1 MFAMSSDK
9 DQRKNSLSRSLSVNE
24 PQHKFL
30 PIREAPSGS
39 LDVENSTGSCVV
51 GVDTSVVVQQ
61 MLCEEPQATRVIL

>member
-1 MFAMSSDK
+1 MFALSSDK
-9 DQRKNSLSRSLSVNE
+9 DQRKKFAFAFV
-24 PQHKFL
+24 QCKFL

-61 MLCEEPQATRVIL
+61 IL